1 MAWSLSHSSNSV
13 ALVPCQPHNLTSMQ
27 IQFLC
32 DCVKQQ
38 PDMALAELQM
48 ELSEVCGVD
57 MSVITVTHSL

>member
-1 MAWSLSHSSNSV
+1 MAWGLSHSSKSV
-13 ALVPCQPHNLTSMQ
+13 ALVPGQPHNLTLMQ

-32 DCVKQQ
+32 DCVEQH

-57 MSVITVTHSL
+57 MSVTTVTHSL